1 MGKRLAQRVGLR
13 VGLVLAVVFA
23 VGPLWS
29 MGYMAFDE
37 SITAFPKGFRIWPE
51 DFGFSLFV
59 EIWEAPMAWAP
70 SFLRVLGT
78 TFMVAGTAAVVA
90 VVVGASMAYAFAK
103 LRFPGRSGGLFVVLL
118 GALLP
123 PVALLTPLFV
133 LLRDFGVES
142 SNIGLIIVYTGFTLP
157 LAVWIMRSSFV
168 TVPRD
173 LSEAAYLDGA
183 NEFQVFRKVALPLAL
198 PTISVAALLSFLV
211 GYSEFAMGWL
221 IVQSNSDA
229 TLAMVAWA
237 ALFENAPWGR
247 VAALAILMSLPVVGV
262 FLMLHRVLIH
272 GWSFGTI
279 SSD

>member
-1 MGKRLAQRVGLR
+1 MGRRLLARIGLR
-13 VGLVLAVVFA
+13 LGLVLAVVFA
-23 VGPLWS
+23 VGPLWA

-37 SITAFPKGFRIWPE
+37 SITAFPKRFRIWPE
-51 DFGFSLFV
+51 EFGLGLFDR
-59 EIWEAPMAWAP
+59 IWEAPMAWAP

-78 TFMVAGTAAVVA
+78 SLLVAGSAALVSVA
-90 VVVGASMAYAFAK
+90 VGASMAYAFAR
-103 LRFPGRSGGLFVVLL
+103 LRFPGRSSGMFVVLL

-133 LLRDFGVES
+133 LLRDLGVQS
-142 SNIGLIIVYTGFTLP
+142 SNIGLIIVYTGFSLP
-157 LAVWIMRSSFV
+157 LAVWIMRSSFI
-168 TVPRD
+168 TVPHD

-183 NEFQVFRKVALPLAL
+183 GEFQVFRRVALPLAM
-198 PTISVAALLSFLV
+198 PTIAVAALLSFLI

-247 VAALAILMSLPVVGV
+247 VAALAILMSLPVVAV
-262 FLMLHRVLIH
+262 FLLLHRFLIQ
-272 GWSFGTI
+272 GWSLGTI
-279 SSD
+279 SE